1 MSSGLKFFVSP
12 KEKKKKKKLGV
23 LVFNIVL
30 NFNYC
35 SWVLGNKN
43 AVLN

>member
-12 KEKKKKKKLGV
+12 KGKKKKKKLGV
-23 LVFNIVL
+23 FVFNMVL
-30 NFNYC
+30 NFNFC
-35 SWVLGNKN
+35 LWVLGNKN